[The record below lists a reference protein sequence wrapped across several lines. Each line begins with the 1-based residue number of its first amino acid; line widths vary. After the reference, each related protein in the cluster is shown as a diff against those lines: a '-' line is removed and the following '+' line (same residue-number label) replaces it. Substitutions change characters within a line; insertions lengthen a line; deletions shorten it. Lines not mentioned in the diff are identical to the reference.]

1 VVGQRDE
8 DGLEHPDLGR
18 GRPPLGDQPQGQLTE
33 ADLAHQVRGQVL
45 AEAVALYRRG
55 VPWWPNKDF
64 EKRVIAPEQEARYEV
79 DPWEEPVAAYLRTK
93 IKVTVGQVAAD
104 ALGIEKSRQGT
115 IEHRRIIVV
124 LQRLRWERLKKD
136 SRGNRPWASK
146 DSGLE

>member
-1 VVGQRDE
+1 MYLRDE
-8 DGLEHPDLGR
+8 TGGRRFWPVKTGRIDLEALQSD
-18 GRPPLGDQPQGQLTE
+18 
-33 ADLAHQVRGQVL
+33 RGQVL